1 MVRVW
6 DIQNKL
12 SWDICTRVK
21 KNWKIFKCMLVLKTK
36 LYLQINY
43 NSPCLRI
50 FSVSENSQ
58 LPKLIIFSFSSVSC
72 TIKEA
77 HYWTARHKS
86 LCLML
91 SLGKG
96 RETEGNLRYPQ
107 ILHSHWLFCISATTR
122 LLISHWLH
130 ATIQTPP
137 IRTFEAVHFIILS
150 A

>member
-1 MVRVW
+1 
-6 DIQNKL
+6 
-12 SWDICTRVK
+12 
-21 KNWKIFKCMLVLKTK
+21 MLVLKTK

-107 ILHSHWLFCISATTR
+107 ILHSHWLLYFCNHSITHLSLVACNNSDAANQDIWGSAFHNT
-122 LLISHWLH
+122 LCLINFYLIVS
-130 ATIQTPP
+130 
-137 IRTFEAVHFIILS
+137 IICSWCL
-150 A
+150 